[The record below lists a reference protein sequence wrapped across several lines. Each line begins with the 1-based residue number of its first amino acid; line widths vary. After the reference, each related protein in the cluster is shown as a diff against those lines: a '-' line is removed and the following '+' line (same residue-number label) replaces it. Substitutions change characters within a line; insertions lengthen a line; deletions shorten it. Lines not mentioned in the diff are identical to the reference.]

1 MGEFAALEVKV
12 ETIWWRD
19 RDTAIGDGGGGDG
32 SGVGEGQSVVFRL
45 HFILYVED
53 ERDDR
58 GAGRSWENGERGTL
72 NYNPLRDTAEFAF
85 KIKRTQVVPLC
96 SV

>member
-1 MGEFAALEVKV
+1 M

-19 RDTAIGDGGGGDG
+19 RDTAIGDGGGDG
-32 SGVGEGQSVVFRL
+32 SGEGEGQSVVFRL

-58 GAGRSWENGERGTL
+58 GGQEGHGRMENEAR
-72 NYNPLRDTAEFAF
+72 
-85 KIKRTQVVPLC
+85 
-96 SV
+96 